1 MKIKTNQIIKFANFN
16 WLLDFKHSLKRVCQ
30 KSQGGSF
37 CTIGKFAKKRYIRY
51 TLNPVWIIFVE
62 GDSLALERQ
71 LPCSFANKIR
81 AQSTEIP
88 FFYAICE
95 LMRKKC

>member
-16 WLLDFKHSLKRVCQ
+16 FLLDFKHSLKRVCQ

-51 TLNPVWIIFVE
+51 TLNPVWILFVE
-62 GDSLALERQ
+62 GVSLALERQ

-81 AQSTEIP
+81 A
-88 FFYAICE
+88 
-95 LMRKKC
+95 